1 MQNYYKE
8 KQNDYRCKTTIKT
21 NKATIKRH
29 ETTNKRHIAATKRCK
44 MTMKMQINTNSYHC
58 VVWSCFVSISCCFV
72 CLWSRLLSCCVSFS
86 HAEDVCQT
94 HAWTWS
100 ERVFLCLQSCRQ
112 ASSSHLGCS
121 LCSLVNTTLGMPP
134 PLPPPPSL
142 LWTRWLGTY
151 RSSLFS
157 PHFLFILSPR
167 GVKGNEGNPLTACQV
182 RWTMGK
188 WKGSGR
194 WMWFI
199 MRLLSFCR
207 STPGTAVWNGTPRL

>member
-1 MQNYYKE
+1 MQNNYEETENVLKEVQSDYKE
-8 KQNDYRCKTTIKT
+8 KQNDVL
-21 NKATIKRH
+21 
-29 ETTNKRHIAATKRCK
+29 
-44 MTMKMQINTNSYHC
+44 SLF
-58 VVWSCFVSISCCFV
+58 VVM
-72 CLWSRLLSCCVSFS
+72 LRLS
-86 HAEDVCQT
+86 
-94 HAWTWS
+94 
-100 ERVFLCLQSCRQ
+100 QSCRGCLSVSLIAPQ
-112 ASSSHLGCS
+112 MRRMHEREARESSCVCRAAGGPPALTLAARSARLLIPLSGCRLPCLPS
-121 LCSLVNTTLGMPP
+121 
-134 PLPPPPSL
+134 LPPSSL

-157 PHFLFILSPR
+157 SHFLFILSPR
-167 GVKGNEGNPLTACQV
+167 GIKGNEGNPLTACQV

>member
-1 MQNYYKE
+1 MYTK
-8 KQNDYRCKTTIKT
+8 RC
-21 NKATIKRH
+21 KATIK
-29 ETTNKRHIAATKRCK
+29 TSK
-44 MTMKMQINTNSYHC
+44 MT
-58 VVWSCFVSISCCFV
+58 F
-72 CLWSRLLSCCVSFS
+72 CLYLSLFCVSLKSLVVMLCLFQS
-86 HAEDVCQT
+86 CRRCLSVSLIAPQMRRMHERET
-94 HAWTWS
+94 
-100 ERVFLCLQSCRQ
+100 RVFLCLQSCRQ

-121 LCSLVNTTLGMPP
+121 LVNTTLRMPP
-134 PLPPPPSL
+134 PLPPLPPL

-157 PHFLFILSPR
+157 SHFLFILSPR
-167 GVKGNEGNPLTACQV
+167 GIKGNEGNPLTACQV

>member
-1 MQNYYKE
+1 MQNNYEETENVLKEVQSDYKE
-8 KQNDYRCKTTIKT
+8 KQNDVL
-21 NKATIKRH
+21 
-29 ETTNKRHIAATKRCK
+29 
-44 MTMKMQINTNSYHC
+44 SLF
-58 VVWSCFVSISCCFV
+58 VVM
-72 CLWSRLLSCCVSFS
+72 LRLSVVQRMSVSFIN
-86 HAEDVCQT
+86 HT

-100 ERVFLCLQSCRQ
+100 ERVFLCLQSCRPP
-112 ASSSHLGCS
+112 ALTLAARSARLLIPLSGCRLPCLPS
-121 LCSLVNTTLGMPP
+121 
-134 PLPPPPSL
+134 LPPSSL

-157 PHFLFILSPR
+157 SHFLFILSPR
-167 GVKGNEGNPLTACQV
+167 GIKGNEGNPLTACQV